1 MIETSKRLSAIRFMS
16 SSICENSVFSVR
28 RNLRRAGV
36 LKNKSFTSMVVP
48 SGCAVGLTCTAIS
61 RPSANA
67 CHAAS
72 CCFGFELKVKRET
85 ELIDANASP
94 RKPSEQMFS
103 RSSSDLSLL
112 VAWRDKANVSSSL
125 LMPEP
130 LSRIRISLC
139 PPRSISI

>member
-1 MIETSKRLSAIRFMS
+1 
-16 SSICENSVFSVR
+16 
-28 RNLRRAGV
+28 
-36 LKNKSFTSMVVP
+36 MVVP
-48 SGCAVGLTCTAIS
+48 SGCAVGLTCTAMS

-72 CCFGFELKVKRET
+72 WCCGFELKVKRDT

-103 RSSSDLSLL
+103 KSSRDFSLL
-112 VAWRDKANVSSSL
+112 VAWRDNAKVSSSL
-125 LMPEP
+125 LIPDP
-130 LSRIRISLC
+130 LSRIRISLW